1 VTSLGHGLAAVTAS
15 AAVIAAPSLAAPG
28 GSTPPAPAQTS
39 AGPCN
44 LVTVNVNAQDLSPG
58 IIEGFT
64 GQRAGKVGSLDV
76 KDIKV
81 YFLVNVNTGNLTCT
95 TKGSAS
101 QVGQTNT
108 LQTPTATEKPLR
120 QDCSSIRACTA
131 QGLVRLRAG
140 GDARQRI
147 TVQTGGH

>member
-1 VTSLGHGLAAVTAS
+1 VTLGHGLLAVSAGAAAIGLAS
-15 AAVIAAPSLAAPG
+15 PSAT
-28 GSTPPAPAQTS
+28 TPTQTS

-44 LVTVNVNAQDLSPG
+44 MVTVNVNAQDLSHG

-64 GQRAGKVGSLDV
+64 VQRAGKVGSLDV

-81 YFLVNVNTGNLTCT
+81 YFLVNIKTGNLTCT
-95 TKGSAS
+95 TTASAS
-101 QVGQTNT
+101 QVGQANT
-108 LQTPTATEKPLR
+108 LQAPTATEKPLR
-120 QDCSSIRACTA
+120 QDCSSTRACVA
-131 QGLVRLRAG
+131 EGLVRLHAD